1 MPALCARAGM
11 DFSKIRVKLAKNQ
24 PFVRVYLDPKKG
36 ANSTP
41 FTPFTPFTTI
51 QTIQDEKFDEMGK
64 GSHMNKV
71 LTSKQSFKAIQE
83 DHSRPFKAI
92 QGHSRSFEAI
102 QNHSAQF
109 IAIQSH
115 SGAF

>member
-1 MPALCARAGM
+1 M
-11 DFSKIRVKLAKNQ
+11 
-24 PFVRVYLDPKKG
+24 YLDPKKG

-71 LTSKQSFKAIQE
+71 LTSNQTFKAIQE

-92 QGHSRSFEAI
+92 QGHLKPFKTI
-102 QNHSAQF
+102 QHS
-109 IAIQSH
+109 S
-115 SGAF
+115 

>member
-1 MPALCARAGM
+1 MEAQYTSS
-11 DFSKIRVKLAKNQ
+11 FW
-24 PFVRVYLDPKKG
+24 VYLDPKKG

-71 LTSKQSFKAIQE
+71 LTSNQTFKAIQE

>member
-1 MPALCARAGM
+1 MFHNWTSNPQYVSAHAPPGE
-11 DFSKIRVKLAKNQ
+11 
-24 PFVRVYLDPKKG
+24 VYLDPKKG

-51 QTIQDEKFDEMGK
+51 RTIQDEKFDEMGK
-64 GSHMNKV
+64 GSHLNKV
-71 LTSKQSFKAIQE
+71 LTSNQTFKAIQE